1 MPVTG
6 ARCHLE
12 QASIG
17 SLCFVSCRTPCF
29 SSSTQHPVPV
39 LLCCDSLGVSA
50 QLCTTTWSS
59 STGPWAPQQTMGTE
73 CLLCHQ
79 LQLFPARPQ
88 SPGCAGPVLGA
99 PQQPQQPAAC
109 CPSQGLCHCL
119 PHLQLCVATQK
130 SRAGGSGEGSQPMPV
145 CLGRSLPSA
154 WTSRALEVCQ
164 TISCKPAT
172 SGEYSKPLPW
182 QQAQ

>member
-1 MPVTG
+1 MPITG

-17 SLCFVSCRTPCF
+17 SLCFVSCRTTCF

-88 SPGCAGPVLGA
+88 SPGCAGPVLRA
-99 PQQPQQPAAC
+99 PQQPQQPWAVPLAMTVAVWGYRGCQALQEALMLPAAQAEGFAIAF
-109 CPSQGLCHCL
+109 PTSSF
-119 PHLQLCVATQK
+119 VWRRR
-130 SRAGGSGEGSQPMPV
+130 RAGLVGLEKGPSPCQCAWGDLFPV
-145 CLGRSLPSA
+145 PGPVER
-154 WTSRALEVCQ
+154 
-164 TISCKPAT
+164 
-172 SGEYSKPLPW
+172 
-182 QQAQ
+182 